1 VSAGFT
7 PGPWHADFGETFRIR
22 EGDGS
27 SVAYTQFVHLR
38 GRRDT
43 EEATANARL
52 IAAAP
57 ELYEALELIW
67 REWSLSCD
75 PTDDFP
81 DWPQDAMGVMNDA
94 YKNGFAE
101 KARAAIAKAR
111 GETA

>member
-43 EEATANARL
+43 EEVTANARL

-57 ELYEALELIW
+57 DGYDVAGAFI
-67 REWSLSCD
+67 
-75 PTDDFP
+75 
-81 DWPQDAMGVMNDA
+81 M
-94 YKNGFAE
+94 
-101 KARAAIAKAR
+101 AAINEWDIPEGRETDEGWLCDTLGHALAGAFLKAIAFRAKAR
-111 GETA
+111 GEQ